1 MVETLSI
8 AHHDHSIPISVARPS
23 GTVRGGV
30 LILASIFGNDE
41 GTLGIAEELAQRQL
55 LAVTP
60 ALFFRGDTGPCGF
73 DGDGKERAFA
83 RMRSY
88 DRVQGLRDL
97 WGVVRWMRA
106 ELDHGERSH
115 ITAHGICF
123 GGHLAAHLVH
133 EGAVDA
139 LSTVHGGRLES
150 LSAQHPLTGPA
161 SLHFGD
167 QDSAIPLSHVEQV
180 RSNWPQAEVIIHRG
194 ASHGFAHP
202 GSPAFMPDA
211 YHQSFERLVQLSLP
225 EI

>member
-1 MVETLSI
+1 MIEALSI
-8 AHHDHSIPISVARPS
+8 SHLDSSIPISVARPS
-23 GTVRGGV
+23 GPVRGGV

-41 GTLGIAEELAQRQL
+41 GTLGIAEELAKHQL
-55 LAVTP
+55 LAVLP

-73 DGDGKERAFA
+73 DGHEKERAFA

-88 DRVQGLRDL
+88 DRTQGLRDL
-97 WGVVRWMRA
+97 WAVVRWMRG
-106 ELDHGERSH
+106 ELDRGESSH

-123 GGHLAAHLVH
+123 GGHLAAYLAH
-133 EGAVDA
+133 EGAVNA

-150 LSAQHPLTGPA
+150 VSAQHPLTVPA

-167 QDSAIPLSHVEQV
+167 QDSAIPLGHVEDV
-180 RSNWPQAEVIIHRG
+180 RSHWPQAEIVIHQG

-202 GSPAFMPDA
+202 GSPAFMSEA

-225 EI
+225 EL